1 MTSWLQ
7 LAGALVNVGGAAS
20 QQFEFLFELANSF
33 VFETNLFLQAANLL
47 QLTEVRFAQLQR
59 KTGTILAPKFGWFYL
74 VLYVSVPLRRWWALV
89 SPRQFRSE
97 GLSRTS
103 QSEAVAVTKPS

>member
-1 MTSWLQ
+1 MQ

-47 QLTEVRFAQLQR
+47 QLTEVRFAQLKR

-74 VLYVSVPLRRWWALV
+74 VLYVSVRCVPQRRWWALV
-89 SPRQFRSE
+89 FGRQFRSE